1 MSGHHNTLYV
11 MTQGAYLSKDH
22 ENVRISVSGEAKTSI
37 PFHHLS
43 SILCLGRISMS
54 PQLMGSCAEKGI
66 EISFCTEHG
75 RFLARIEGPWH
86 GGSVLR
92 RSQYKASEDP
102 ATCLTLARSFVLGKL
117 SNSRVTLARAT
128 REDARQE
135 TYTVLNEAAASISAR
150 LPSVKTVPTLDGLR
164 GEEGNAAAVYFG
176 VFDSLI
182 THERATFS
190 FQGRNRR
197 PPLDPMNAILSF
209 LYSMLCNDATSA
221 LQAVGL
227 DPAIGFLHTE
237 RPGRASL
244 ALDLMEEFRSFLADR
259 LALTLVNKERL
270 RPSGFIRTET
280 GAVEMDDETR
290 KTIVKAYQDRKSDP
304 IQHPF
309 TSEDTTIGM
318 LIHIQARLLARAI
331 RGDLDAYPP
340 FCSKT

>member
-11 MTQGAYLSKDH
+11 TAQGAYLSKDH
-22 ENVRISVSGEAKTSI
+22 ENVRISVDGQAKTPI

-43 SILCLGRISMS
+43 SILCLGRVSMS
-54 PQLMGSCAEKGI
+54 PQLMGACAEKGI

-92 RSQYKASEDP
+92 RCQYKASEDP
-102 ATCLTLARSFVLGKL
+102 RACLAIARSFVLGKL
-117 SNSRVTLARAT
+117 VNSRITLARAT
-128 REDARQE
+128 REDARRE
-135 TYTVLNEAAASISAR
+135 RSTALNEAATSISAR
-150 LPSVKTVPTLDGLR
+150 LPSVKAAQTLESLR
-164 GEEGNAAAVYFG
+164 GEEGNGAAIYFG
-176 VFDSLI
+176 VFDSII
-182 THERATFS
+182 THERTTFS

-197 PPLDPMNAILSF
+197 PPLDPTNAILSF
-209 LYSMLCNDATSA
+209 LYSMLYHDAASA

-227 DPAIGFLHTE
+227 DPAIGFLHNE

-244 ALDLMEEFRSFLADR
+244 ALDLMEEFRPFLADR
-259 LALTLVNKERL
+259 LALSMINQDML
-270 RPSGFIRTET
+270 RPAGFIRTET
-280 GAVEMDDETR
+280 RAVEMDDETR
-290 KTIVKAYQDRKSDP
+290 KTIIKAYQDRKSDS

-309 TSEDTTIGM
+309 TNENTTVGM